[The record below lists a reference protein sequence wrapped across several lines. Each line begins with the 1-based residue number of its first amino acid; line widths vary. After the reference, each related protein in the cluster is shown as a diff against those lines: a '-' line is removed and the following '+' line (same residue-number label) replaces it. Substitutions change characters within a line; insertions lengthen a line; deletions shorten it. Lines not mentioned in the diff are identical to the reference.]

1 MAPPS
6 VSGGCQKNQGD
17 EKANVPPKF
26 KIDIKEKFLIKVQA
40 GKKAG
45 WLVLSGGRAV
55 PAPF

>member
-45 WLVLSGGRAV
+45 WLVLSG